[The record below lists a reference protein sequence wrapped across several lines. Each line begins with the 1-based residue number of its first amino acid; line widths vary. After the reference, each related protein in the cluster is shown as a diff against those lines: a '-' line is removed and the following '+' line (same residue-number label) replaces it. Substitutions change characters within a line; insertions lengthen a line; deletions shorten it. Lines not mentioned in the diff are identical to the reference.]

1 MDGLSVLSSEGLLVL
16 KAKVLMDLDE
26 RKTRGEHVDFKD
38 VSKHRNDV
46 FRLVDVM
53 HDDQAMELPE
63 VIRAEMRMF
72 AERIAGASIDV
83 KNLRLASKSAEIHAR
98 LRRLL
103 GL

>member
-1 MDGLSVLSSEGLLVL
+1 MGGLSVLSSEWLLVL

-26 RKTRGEHVDFKD
+26 RITRGEHVDSKD

-46 FRLVDVM
+46 FRLMDVY
-53 HDDQAMELPE
+53 DDQAMELPE
-63 VIRAEMRMF
+63 AIRAEMRMF
-72 AERIAGASIDV
+72 AEGIAGTSIDV
-83 KNLRLASKSAEIHAR
+83 KNLRLASKPAEIHAR

>member
-1 MDGLSVLSSEGLLVL
+1 MPGWTPEFRHWQTHLGDE
-16 KAKVLMDLDE
+16 MDLDE
-26 RKTRGEHVDFKD
+26 RITRGEHVDSKD

-53 HDDQAMELPE
+53 YDDQAMELPE
-63 VIRAEMRMF
+63 AICAEMRMF
-72 AERIAGASIDV
+72 AKKAGASIDV
-83 KNLRLASKSAEIHAR
+83 KNLRLASKPAEIHAR

>member
-1 MDGLSVLSSEGLLVL
+1 MDGLSVLSSEWLLVL

-26 RKTRGEHVDFKD
+26 RITRGEHVDSKD

-53 HDDQAMELPE
+53 YDGQAMELPE
-63 VIRAEMRMF
+63 AIRAEMRMF
-72 AERIAGASIDV
+72 AEKNAGASIDV